1 MDNLIDK
8 KYAASEIEQ
17 GIYENWENMGYF
29 KPSDNLDTPYY
40 SVILPPPNVT
50 GILHIGHVLNVSITD
65 AIISY
70 KRMKC
75 FNTLWLPGTDH
86 AGIATQNK
94 VERMLMSN
102 GIKKR
107 RLR

>member
-50 GILHIGHVLNVSITD
+50 GILHIRRDRPFGCGQEHV
-65 AIISY
+65 
-70 KRMKC
+70 C
-75 FNTLWLPGTDH
+75 
-86 AGIATQNK
+86 K
-94 VERMLMSN
+94 VP
-102 GIKKR
+102 
-107 RLR
+107 